1 MCRAHRRVDTS
12 RRSPISTPSMGQI
25 VRAGE
30 LFSTLLL
37 STTGEATEYQAAI
50 MAGSYCRMRY
60 NFHQHKKYTTHH
72 HLTFRTSSKACG
84 TSEYQN
90 LIISPSTLVLIL
102 IIRCG
107 DVHVNP
113 GPNNNTIHTTQPVIS
128 DDFQPFSK
136 KGLHFIHLNI
146 RSLLPKLDEL
156 ILLATKT
163 NAAVIGITESW
174 LDDSVEDSEVE
185 VCGYTILRHDRNRHG
200 GGVCL
205 YIRSAISFSPRTD
218 LQTDNLETVWAEVL
232 LPKTRPI
239 LTGICYRP
247 PRQSDFFDVLE
258 LSINDGHC
266 LLNVSFLVILILI
279 YCCQLTMFWSMLCV
293 ILNMLLVSN
302 N

>member
-1 MCRAHRRVDTS
+1 M
-12 RRSPISTPSMGQI
+12 
-25 VRAGE
+25 
-30 LFSTLLL
+30 
-37 STTGEATEYQAAI
+37 
-50 MAGSYCRMRY
+50 
-60 NFHQHKKYTTHH
+60 
-72 HLTFRTSSKACG
+72 
-84 TSEYQN
+84 
-90 LIISPSTLVLIL
+90 LIL

-205 YIRSAISFSPRTD
+205 YIRSDISFSPRTD
-218 LQTDNLETVWAEVL
+218 LQTDNLETVWAEVQ
-232 LPKTRPI
+232 
-239 LTGICYRP
+239 Y
-247 PRQSDFFDVLE
+247 
-258 LSINDGHC
+258 
-266 LLNVSFLVILILI
+266 
-279 YCCQLTMFWSMLCV
+279 
-293 ILNMLLVSN
+293 
-302 N
+302 

>member
-1 MCRAHRRVDTS
+1 MAVFKTM
-12 RRSPISTPSMGQI
+12 SMI
-25 VRAGE
+25 
-30 LFSTLLL
+30 LCCLSYILL

-102 IIRCG
+102 IIRSG

-113 GPNNNTIHTTQPVIS
+113 GPNNNMIHTTQPVIS
-128 DDFQPFSK
+128 DDFQKNSK

-163 NAAVIGITESW
+163 NAAVIAITESW
-174 LDDSVEDSEVE
+174 LDDSVEDSVVE

-205 YIRSAISFSPRTD
+205 YIRSDISFSPRRPTD

-247 PRQSDFFDVLE
+247 PRQSDFFDLLE
-258 LSINDGHC
+258 LSINEGHC
-266 LLNVSFLVILILI
+266 LNVLVILILI
-279 YCCQLTMFWSMLCV
+279 YCCQLTMF
-293 ILNMLLVSN
+293 
-302 N
+302 